1 MTGHTPQKLPAFAAI
16 SCIIAVRAQYPYA
29 RSSIIPSFSPFVKDN
44 FRIFYK
50 ISIEFLS
57 ISQNFLFAH
66 SPFALLPSSF
76 FPIPSS
82 LFLLPYSLFPKIPP
96 ASIPPPKAPLARW
109 DFAPIP
115 GAKRLPCQ
123 RELAPEATEGFTVGT
138 PPKYKPVWKGEGF
151 LGNSEEGIGKKFRRL
166 CLRNPPASAV
176 PRHPPLARGAS
187 SLHPKGS
194 LAKGSWQK
202 SLIFD

>member
-57 ISQNFLFAH
+57 ISQIFLFAH
-66 SPFALLPSSF
+66 SPFFPVPYSL

-82 LFLLPYSLFPKIPP
+82 LKSRPVSP
-96 ASIPPPKAPLARW
+96 PPPKAPLPKGAGTAGEPPVA
-109 DFAPIP
+109 FAV
-115 GAKRLPCQ
+115 
-123 RELAPEATEGFTVGT
+123 TEGFYSRYFFKVQTNVET
-138 PPKYKPVWKGEGF
+138 CHP
-151 LGNSEEGIGKKFRRL
+151 
-166 CLRNPPASAV
+166 RNPPGLAS
-176 PRHPPLARGAS
+176 PNHPPFARGALGWGVLS
-187 SLHPKGS
+187 GVSAFNVGCSDYLGTV
-194 LAKGSWQK
+194 
-202 SLIFD
+202 

>member
-44 FRIFYK
+44 FRIFYTPFVKDNFRIFYK

-66 SPFALLPSSF
+66 SPF
-76 FPIPSS
+76 FPLPSS

-96 ASIPPPKAPLARW
+96 ASKAPRAIVGVPRQRRGGGIPQAKPAELLPYSLFPKIPP
-109 DFAPIP
+109 
-115 GAKRLPCQ
+115 
-123 RELAPEATEGFTVGT
+123 
-138 PPKYKPVWKGEGF
+138 
-151 LGNSEEGIGKKFRRL
+151 GIGT
-166 CLRNPPASAV
+166 A
-176 PRHPPLARGAS
+176 
-187 SLHPKGS
+187 PKGS
-194 LAKGSWQK
+194 LGKVVLWVSRRYRALERQ
-202 SLIFD
+202 

>member
-57 ISQNFLFAH
+57 ISQIFLFAH
-66 SPFALLPSSF
+66 SPFFLLPYSF

-82 LFLLPYSLFPKIPP
+82 LFLLPSSFFPKIPP
-96 ASIPPPKAPLARW
+96 
-109 DFAPIP
+109 
-115 GAKRLPCQ
+115 
-123 RELAPEATEGFTVGT
+123 
-138 PPKYKPVWKGEGF
+138 
-151 LGNSEEGIGKKFRRL
+151 GIGT
-166 CLRNPPASAV
+166 A
-176 PRHPPLARGAS
+176 
-187 SLHPKGS
+187 PKGS
-194 LAKGSWQK
+194 LGKVGLCSDTGRKKAPLPKGAGTP
-202 SLIFD
+202 

>member
-96 ASIPPPKAPLARW
+96 GIATAPKGSLGKVGLCS
-109 DFAPIP
+109 DT
-115 GAKRLPCQ
+115 GQKRLPCQ

-138 PPKYKPVWKGEGF
+138 FPKAQTYVKRQKPIAPSGRE
-151 LGNSEEGIGKKFRRL
+151 
-166 CLRNPPASAV
+166 
-176 PRHPPLARGAS
+176 LARRRR
-187 SLHPKGS
+187 
-194 LAKGSWQK
+194 
-202 SLIFD
+202 D

>member
-66 SPFALLPSSF
+66 SPFSLLPYSLF
-76 FPIPSS
+76 LLPSS
-82 LFLLPYSLFPKIPP
+82 LFLLPSSFFPKIPP

-109 DFAPIP
+109 DFAPTP
-115 GAKRLPCQ
+115 GK
-123 RELAPEATEGFTVGT
+123 
-138 PPKYKPVWKGEGF
+138 
-151 LGNSEEGIGKKFRRL
+151 
-166 CLRNPPASAV
+166 
-176 PRHPPLARGAS
+176 
-187 SLHPKGS
+187 KGS
-194 LAKGSWQK
+194 LAKGSWHAVGVTEGFTAGTFPKAQTYVKRQK
-202 SLIFD
+202 PIAPSGRELSPQVTEGASGR

>member
-66 SPFALLPSSF
+66 SPFSLLPYSF

-82 LFLLPYSLFPKIPP
+82 LKSPQPPYRPQ
-96 ASIPPPKAPLARW
+96 
-109 DFAPIP
+109 
-115 GAKRLPCQ
+115 RLPWQ
-123 RELAPEATEGFTVGT
+123 GGT
-138 PPKYKPVWKGEGF
+138 
-151 LGNSEEGIGKKFRRL
+151 L
-166 CLRNPPASAV
+166 LRYRAQ
-176 PRHPPLARGAS
+176 
-187 SLHPKGS
+187 KGS
-194 LAKGSWQK
+194 LAKGSWHAVGVTEGFTAGTSPKAQTYVKRQK
-202 SLIFD
+202 PIAPSGRELSPQVTEGASGG

>member
-29 RSSIIPSFSPFVKDN
+29 RSSIIPSFFPFVKDN

-66 SPFALLPSSF
+66 SPF

-82 LFLLPYSLFPKIPP
+82 LFLLPYSLFLLPYSLFPKIPP
-96 ASIPPPKAPLARW
+96 
-109 DFAPIP
+109 
-115 GAKRLPCQ
+115 
-123 RELAPEATEGFTVGT
+123 
-138 PPKYKPVWKGEGF
+138 
-151 LGNSEEGIGKKFRRL
+151 GIGT
-166 CLRNPPASAV
+166 A
-176 PRHPPLARGAS
+176 
-187 SLHPKGS
+187 PKGS
-194 LAKGSWQK
+194 LGKVGLCSDTGRKKAPLPKGAGK
-202 SLIFD
+202 NL

>member
-66 SPFALLPSSF
+66 SPFFLLPYSF

-82 LFLLPYSLFPKIPP
+82 LFPLPSSFFPKIPP

-115 GAKRLPCQ
+115 GAKRLPACGSWH
-123 RELAPEATEGFTVGT
+123 AVGVTEGFTAGT
-138 PPKYKPVWKGEGF
+138 FQKYKPMWKPA
-151 LGNSEEGIGKKFRRL
+151 S
-166 CLRNPPASAV
+166 LRNPPASAS
-176 PRHPPLARGAS
+176 RGTPLWQGGLRRCTPKAP
-187 SLHPKGS
+187 LPKG
-194 LAKGSWQK
+194 AGTAQP
-202 SLIFD
+202 

>member
-1 MTGHTPQKLPAFAAI
+1 MTGHTPQKLPAHAAI

-57 ISQNFLFAH
+57 ISQIFLFAH
-66 SPFALLPSSF
+66 SPFFLLPSSLLPSSLFPSSFFPLPYSLFPIPSSLFPLPSSLFPIPSSF

-82 LFLLPYSLFPKIPP
+82 LKSRPVS
-96 ASIPPPKAPLARW
+96 APPPKAPLARW

-123 RELAPEATEGFTVGT
+123 RELA
-138 PPKYKPVWKGEGF
+138 
-151 LGNSEEGIGKKFRRL
+151 RR
-166 CLRNPPASAV
+166 R
-176 PRHPPLARGAS
+176 R
-187 SLHPKGS
+187 
-194 LAKGSWQK
+194 
-202 SLIFD
+202 D

>member
-66 SPFALLPSSF
+66 SPF
-76 FPIPSS
+76 
-82 LFLLPYSLFPKIPP
+82 FLLPYSLFPLPYSFFPKIPP
-96 ASIPPPKAPLARW
+96 GI
-109 DFAPIP
+109 
-115 GAKRLPCQ
+115 
-123 RELAPEATEGFTVGT
+123 AT
-138 PPKYKPVWKGEGF
+138 
-151 LGNSEEGIGKKFRRL
+151 
-166 CLRNPPASAV
+166 A
-176 PRHPPLARGAS
+176 
-187 SLHPKGS
+187 PKGS
-194 LAKGSWQK
+194 LGKVGLCSDTGRKKAPLPKGAGAGG
-202 SLIFD
+202 D

>member
-66 SPFALLPSSF
+66 SPPVPPYFLFPLPS
-76 FPIPSS
+76 
-82 LFLLPYSLFPKIPP
+82 SLFPKIP
-96 ASIPPPKAPLARW
+96 
-109 DFAPIP
+109 
-115 GAKRLPCQ
+115 
-123 RELAPEATEGFTVGT
+123 
-138 PPKYKPVWKGEGF
+138 
-151 LGNSEEGIGKKFRRL
+151 
-166 CLRNPPASAV
+166 
-176 PRHPPLARGAS
+176 
-187 SLHPKGS
+187 SLHTASKGS
-194 LAKGSWQK
+194 LGKVVLWVSRRYRAGRRAAAVNACTVQLFSLPNLLGNVTGRVREVTSTDQLGAKSAAGTARRAPGFYAFSMA
-202 SLIFD
+202 

>member
-66 SPFALLPSSF
+66 SPFFPIPYSL

-82 LFLLPYSLFPKIPP
+82 LFLLPSSFFPKIPP
-96 ASIPPPKAPLARW
+96 GI
-109 DFAPIP
+109 
-115 GAKRLPCQ
+115 
-123 RELAPEATEGFTVGT
+123 AT
-138 PPKYKPVWKGEGF
+138 
-151 LGNSEEGIGKKFRRL
+151 
-166 CLRNPPASAV
+166 A
-176 PRHPPLARGAS
+176 
-187 SLHPKGS
+187 PKGS
-194 LAKGSWQK
+194 LGKVVLWVSRRYRALERQ
-202 SLIFD
+202 

>member
-1 MTGHTPQKLPAFAAI
+1 MTGHTPQKFPAFAAI

-66 SPFALLPSSF
+66 SPF

-96 ASIPPPKAPLARW
+96 GI
-109 DFAPIP
+109 
-115 GAKRLPCQ
+115 
-123 RELAPEATEGFTVGT
+123 AT
-138 PPKYKPVWKGEGF
+138 
-151 LGNSEEGIGKKFRRL
+151 
-166 CLRNPPASAV
+166 A
-176 PRHPPLARGAS
+176 
-187 SLHPKGS
+187 PKGS
-194 LAKGSWQK
+194 LGKVGLCSDTGRKKAPLSKGAGAGG
-202 SLIFD
+202 D